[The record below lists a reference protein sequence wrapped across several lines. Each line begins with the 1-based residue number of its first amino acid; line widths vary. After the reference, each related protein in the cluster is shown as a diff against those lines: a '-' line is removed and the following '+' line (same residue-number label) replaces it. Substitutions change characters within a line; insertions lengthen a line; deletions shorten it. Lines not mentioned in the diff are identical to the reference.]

1 MFQSFYAF
9 KYFEAVKP
17 SCRGGWAK
25 ITERSIKDSCEHGV
39 IERVPLTSPSGD
51 GGEEIV
57 FRITYS
63 PRCSVAIGTEG
74 VAIEGEG
81 CFVYTEVYVGFG
93 SGGHKGKGM
102 CRW

>member
-1 MFQSFYAF
+1 MF
-9 KYFEAVKP
+9 
-17 SCRGGWAK
+17 
-25 ITERSIKDSCEHGV
+25 H
-39 IERVPLTSPSGD
+39 
-51 GGEEIV
+51 
-57 FRITYS
+57 ITYS

-81 CFVYTEVYVGFG
+81 YFVYTEVYVGFG